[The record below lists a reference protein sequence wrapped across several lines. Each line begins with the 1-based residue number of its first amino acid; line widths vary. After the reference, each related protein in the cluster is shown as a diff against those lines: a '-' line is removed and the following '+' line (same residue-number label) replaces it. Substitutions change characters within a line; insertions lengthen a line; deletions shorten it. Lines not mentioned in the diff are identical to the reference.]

1 MAWKLSLEG
10 QCGIVTGAASG
21 IGRAAARHI
30 AAMGADLLLVDL
42 DAGRLEEAAFEI
54 RQAAPERRVAAAF
67 ADASHEAEVRRAVA
81 EALSAFGAIDFLV
94 NGHGILRRTAFA
106 DIATEEWDLMMAV
119 NLRGCFLFCRE
130 VIPHLLR
137 RGRGAIVN
145 VASLAGRT
153 GSILGGAH
161 YTAAKHGLVGL
172 SRHLA
177 REYARQGIRVNAF
190 CPGATLTPMTLT
202 TTTPAELERVAA
214 AIPRGRWASPE
225 EQAGVIGFLLSEAA
239 ANITGACID
248 SNGGSLM
255 I

>member
-1 MAWKLSLEG
+1 MAWTLSLDG
-10 QCGIVTGAASG
+10 RCGIVTGAASG

-30 AAMGADLLLVDL
+30 VAMGADLLLVDV
-42 DAGRLEEAAFEI
+42 DGARLEEAAAEI
-54 RQAAPERRVAAAF
+54 RAAAPQRRIAAAR
-67 ADASHEAEVRRAVA
+67 ADVAREPEVRAAV
-81 EALSAFGAIDFLV
+81 ESALSAFGGIDFLV

-106 DIATEEWDLMMAV
+106 GIGAEEWDLVLAV

-137 RGRGAIVN
+137 RGKGAIVN

-153 GSILGGAH
+153 CSILGGAH
-161 YTAAKHGLVGL
+161 YTASKHGLVGL

-190 CPGATLTPMTLT
+190 CPGATLTPMTLS
-202 TTTPAELERVAA
+202 TTTPEELERVAA
-214 AIPRGRWASPE
+214 SIPRGRWAEPE
-225 EQAGVIGFLLSEAA
+225 EQAWVIGFLLSDAA
-239 ANITGACID
+239 SNITGACID
-248 SNGGSLM
+248 ANGGSLM